1 MKDGIFGSSETQSKE
16 VADKLLHGLY
26 EKAKTENNEGVH
38 VKEIVDGHIG
48 ETVKTL

>member
-1 MKDGIFGSSETQSKE
+1 MEDGIFGSSETQSKE
-16 VADKLLHGLY
+16 VADKLLQGLY

-38 VKEIVDGHIG
+38 VREIVDGHIG